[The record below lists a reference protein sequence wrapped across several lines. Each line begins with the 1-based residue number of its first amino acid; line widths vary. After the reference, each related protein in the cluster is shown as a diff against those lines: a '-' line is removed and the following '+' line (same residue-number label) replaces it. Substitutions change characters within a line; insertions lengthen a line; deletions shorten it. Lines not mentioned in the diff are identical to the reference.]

1 MGTINEAELSVK
13 RVTRLGGEGTIKAF
27 CDVAIGEAFLIRG
40 VKVVDGK
47 RGLFVSTPR
56 EQGKNGLWYDT
67 VVPMTPQAKR
77 RLSEVVL
84 EAYQTPHTAYPPMAA
99 LRG

>member
-1 MGTINEAELSVK
+1 MALASDMGLAVK
-13 RVTRLGGEGTIKAF
+13 RVTRLNGEGTIKAF
-27 CDVAIGEAFLIRG
+27 CDVAVGEAFLIRG

-77 RLSEVVL
+77 RLSEIVL
-84 EAYQTPHTAYPPMAA
+84 EAYQTDPLATAP
-99 LRG
+99 RG